1 MLRRLHIKNVA
12 LISELELEF
21 GPRLNILSGETGAG
35 KSIIVDSLMLLLGAK
50 YDKTLLRY
58 GAELGYVEGVFE
70 VTDSQKNKM
79 IEMGLDEDDTLIVS
93 RKFYDSGKNDIRVNG
108 MTFITSMLKTL
119 MSAFVDIYGQNE
131 YQSLSRP
138 SEHLR
143 ILDYF
148 VASKNAEIFDK
159 IREEYSKYLHIKTQ
173 MNELGNLSE
182 REKNID
188 ILRYQIE
195 EIENAHVKA
204 NEEEEIGAKRK
215 LFSFGEKIAQSLG
228 EAANALS
235 EDNTSSAASSK
246 ISEAVRALSDI
257 SDIKPIFSELYER
270 LSSVAIEVDDISETI
285 VSELDE
291 LNFDEREIDKIERRY
306 DTILSLKRK
315 YGSYDKMSKYLIE
328 ARERLDKLENC
339 AEIYDKLSKQR
350 EISVR
355 RLYDLS
361 AELSEIRR
369 NCATELSESIMNE
382 LSELGMEN
390 SRFEIVFNELPN
402 PDTCENMLSP
412 SGFDKPEFY
421 LSPNIGQPLKPL
433 IKIISGGEMS
443 RFMLALKVITSR
455 TDDIGTLIFDEI
467 DTGISGKIGQIV
479 AQKLAGIAYGHQ
491 VLCVTHL
498 AQIAAMADTHF
509 YINKE
514 IHNGETYT
522 DVKLLNESEM
532 IEEIS
537 RLSGSKGISKQA
549 IENAS
554 EMKNWSNSFK
564 GNYRQKP

>member
-1 MLRRLHIKNVA
+1 MLKRLHIKNVA

-21 GPRLNILSGETGAG
+21 GERLNILSGETGAG

-58 GAELGYVEGVFE
+58 GTDFGYVEGVFE
-70 VTDSQKNKM
+70 VSESQKNKM
-79 IEMGLDEDDTLIVS
+79 FEMGLDDDDTLIVS
-93 RKFYDSGKNDIRVNG
+93 RKFQESGKNDIRVNG
-108 MTFITSMLKTL
+108 KTFTTSMLKNL
-119 MSAFVDIYGQNE
+119 MSSFVDIYGQNE
-131 YQSLSRP
+131 YQSLSKP

-148 VASKNAEIFDK
+148 VAAENAELFDK
-159 IREEYSKYLHIKTQ
+159 IKNEYANYRHIKEQ

-204 NEEEEIGAKRK
+204 NEEEEITAKRK
-215 LFSFGEKIAQSLG
+215 LFSFGEKIAQSLSD
-228 EAANALS
+228 AATALS
-235 EDNTSSAASSK
+235 DDSRASSASSQ
-246 ISEAVRALSDI
+246 ISEAVGAISDI
-257 SDIKPIFSELYER
+257 SDIKPVFAELYER
-270 LSSVAIEVDDISETI
+270 LNSVAIEVDDIAETI

-291 LNFDEREIDKIERRY
+291 LNFDEREIDRIERRY
-306 DTILSLKRK
+306 DTISSLKRK
-315 YGSYDKMSKYLIE
+315 YGPYDKMTEYLNE
-328 ARERLDKLENC
+328 ARNRLDKLENC
-339 AEIYDKLSKQR
+339 SEIFEQLSKER
-350 EISVR
+350 KKSVNT
-355 RLYDLS
+355 LYDLS
-361 AELSEIRR
+361 IDLSEKRR
-369 NCATELSESIMNE
+369 ECAEKLSASIMKE

-390 SRFEIVFNELPN
+390 SRFEVVFNELPSLY
-402 PDTCENMLSP
+402 DCEDMLSS

-467 DTGISGKIGQIV
+467 DTGISGKVGQIV
-479 AQKLAGIAYGHQ
+479 AQKLAGIAFGHQ

-514 IHNGETYT
+514 IRNGETYT
-522 DVKLLNESEM
+522 DVKLLNENAM

-537 RLSGSKGISKQA
+537 RLSGSKGISTQA
-549 IENAS
+549 IDNAT

-564 GNYRQKP
+564 VNYRQKP